1 MSLLKIA
8 FSDMTSNCSSG
19 ATNYF
24 PFKRLM
30 TVEQQSGMNKTKGS
44 AQSHMPQKKI
54 IAAFT
59 SKICSKAFEQI
70 LSNSITAYTQY
81 GSYKDEI

>member
-1 MSLLKIA
+1 
-8 FSDMTSNCSSG
+8 
-19 ATNYF
+19 
-24 PFKRLM
+24 M
-30 TVEQQSGMNKTKGS
+30 TVEQQSRMNKTKGGE
-44 AQSHMPQKKI
+44 QSYIPQKKI

-81 GSYKDEI
+81 GYYKDEI

>member
-1 MSLLKIA
+1 M
-8 FSDMTSNCSSG
+8 M
-19 ATNYF
+19 
-24 PFKRLM
+24 
-30 TVEQQSGMNKTKGS
+30 VEQQPRMNKTKGGE
-44 AQSHMPQKKI
+44 QSHTPQQKI

-59 SKICSKAFEQI
+59 SKICRKAFEQI